1 MNHRPQT
8 LFSLLAKTILFTACT
23 VLSAQASEADTWPN
37 RPVRVV
43 VPYAPGN
50 TGDITFRQIQ
60 TQLEARFGVRF
71 LIDNKSGASGNIGAE
86 EVVRAKPDGYTLLLG
101 ATNNYVINQFLIKGM
116 RFNPQK
122 DLTPITVISNAPS
135 VVVVNASLPVKT
147 LKELSALAAQSPGK
161 MAFASPGVGTP
172 PHLAAELYKQLAG
185 IDLIH
190 VPYRGSP
197 PAVQGLLGGETQIY
211 ITAFSSVAGNVNAG
225 KLKALAVASP
235 QGLSI
240 LPSVPSTAQQGLPE
254 LVTGNWWGL
263 SAPNGTDEK
272 IIKKLGDAIREILA
286 DPAVRQKY
294 AEIGVSA
301 IGNSPAE
308 FGAQITQEAAVWKKV
323 IERTDIKPE

>member
-1 MNHRPQT
+1 MNYRPQMI
-8 LFSLLAKTILFTACT
+8 FSLLVKTLLLTACT
-23 VLSAQASEADTWPN
+23 AVSAQVSEADTWPN

-60 TQLEARFGVRF
+60 TQLEAKFGVRF

-122 DLTPITVISNAPS
+122 ELMPITVISNAPS
-135 VVVVNASLPVKT
+135 VVVVNANLPVKT
-147 LKELSALAAQSPGK
+147 LKELSALASQSPGK

-225 KLKALAVASP
+225 KLKALAVANP

-240 LPSVPSTAQQGLPE
+240 LPSVPSTAQQGLPD

-272 IIKKLGDAIREILA
+272 IIKKLGDAIKEILA

-301 IGNSPAE
+301 VGNSPAE
-308 FGAQITQEAAVWKKV
+308 FGAQINQEAAVWKKV

>member
-8 LFSLLAKTILFTACT
+8 LFSLLAKTILLTACT
-23 VLSAQASEADTWPN
+23 ALSAQASEADTWPN

-301 IGNSPAE
+301 VGNSPAE
-308 FGAQITQEAAVWKKV
+308 FAAQINQEAAVWKKV

>member
-122 DLTPITVISNAPS
+122 ELTPITVISNAPS

-185 IDLIH
+185 LDLIH

-301 IGNSPAE
+301 VGNSPAE
-308 FGAQITQEAAVWKKV
+308 FAAQINQEAAVWKKV

>member
-1 MNHRPQT
+1 MNHRPKM
-8 LFSLLAKTILFTACT
+8 LFSLLAKSLIVVACSA
-23 VLSAQASEADTWPN
+23 LSAQASEADTWPN

-43 VPYAPGN
+43 VPYAAGN

-60 TQLEARFGVRF
+60 PQLEARLGVRF

-86 EVVRAKPDGYTLLLG
+86 DVVRAKPDGYTLLLG
-101 ATNNYVINQFLIKGM
+101 ATNNYVINQHLIKGM

-147 LKELSALAAQSPGK
+147 LKELSALVSQSPGK
-161 MAFASPGVGTP
+161 LAFASPGVGTP

-185 IDLIH
+185 LDLIH

-211 ITAFSSVAGNVNAG
+211 ITAFSSVAGNVNSG

-240 LPSVPSTAQQGLPE
+240 LPAVPSTAQQGLPE

-294 AEIGVSA
+294 SEIGVSA
-301 IGNSPAE
+301 VGNSPAE
-308 FGAQITQEAAVWKKV
+308 FAAQINQEAAVWKKV

>member
-1 MNHRPQT
+1 
-8 LFSLLAKTILFTACT
+8 
-23 VLSAQASEADTWPN
+23 
-37 RPVRVV
+37 
-43 VPYAPGN
+43 
-50 TGDITFRQIQ
+50 
-60 TQLEARFGVRF
+60 VRF

-301 IGNSPAE
+301 VGNSPAE
-308 FGAQITQEAAVWKKV
+308 FAAQINQEAAVWKKV

>member
-1 MNHRPQT
+1 MNHRPKM
-8 LFSLLAKTILFTACT
+8 LFSLLAKSLIVVACSA
-23 VLSAQASEADTWPN
+23 LSAQASEADTWPN

-43 VPYAPGN
+43 VPYAAGN

-60 TQLEARFGVRF
+60 PQLEARLGVRF

-86 EVVRAKPDGYTLLLG
+86 DVVRAKPDGYTLLLG
-101 ATNNYVINQFLIKGM
+101 ATNNYVINQHLIKGM

-147 LKELSALAAQSPGK
+147 LKELSALVSQSPGK
-161 MAFASPGVGTP
+161 LAFASPGVGTP

-185 IDLIH
+185 LDLIH

-211 ITAFSSVAGNVNAG
+211 ITAFSSVAGNVNSG

-240 LPSVPSTAQQGLPE
+240 LPAVPSTAQQGLPE

-294 AEIGVSA
+294 SEIGVSA
-301 IGNSPAE
+301 VGNSPAE
-308 FGAQITQEAAVWKKV
+308 FAAQINQDAAVWKKV